1 MTAPLVYLAAGRGGS
16 EEECGRG
23 RIAGALGEGGSEEER
38 ALGGRARLESSLA
51 KGLGAYR
58 AEASSARRKKAGRYA

>member
-1 MTAPLVYLAAGRGGS
+1 MTAPLVCSAEG
-16 EEECGRG
+16 CGRARRG
-23 RIAGALGEGGSEEER
+23 RLESSLAEGLGEGG
-38 ALGGRARLESSLA
+38 LA

>member
-1 MTAPLVYLAAGRGGS
+1 MTARANCRRARRRGGKKS
-16 EEECGRG
+16 ART
-23 RIAGALGEGGSEEER
+23 AR
-38 ALGGRARLESSLA
+38 AARKKRASVLGGRAQLESSLA

>member
-1 MTAPLVYLAAGRGGS
+1 MTARANCRLAR
-16 EEECGRG
+16 RK
-23 RIAGALGEGGSEEER
+23 GALGRR
-38 ALGGRARLESSLA
+38 ARVRTARAARKKRASVLGGRARLESSLA